1 MAAASY
7 SRMRLDELLTRV
19 IELGG
24 DGLEIEYK
32 DGYEEITAMKGNFG
46 FGIGRIKSGS
56 REAADLREELWS
68 LRNRTKRL
76 EVRDTVYKARVSTF
90 RALERQP
97 TAFRS
102 GKEGSH

>member
-46 FGIGRIKSGS
+46 SGS
-56 REAADLREELWS
+56 AGSSPEAGKPLIFERSFGPCVTE
-68 LRNRTKRL
+68 RN
-76 EVRDTVYKARVSTF
+76 
-90 RALERQP
+90 
-97 TAFRS
+97 
-102 GKEGSH
+102 GSRFGTLYTRPE

>member
-90 RALERQP
+90 ESFGE
-97 TAFRS
+97 TAYRIQIR
-102 GKEGSH
+102 